1 MVGCQ
6 LGWLACGQAVSLAV
20 WLDGQDGR
28 RGVFGWLA
36 WVVSLAVSPWM
47 SLDGQDGCEAVCLDG
62 WLVVRPSAWL
72 SAWLS
77 GWLFGWMVRMVVR
90 LGWLACGQAVS
101 AWLSAW
107 LSGWMVRMVVRMVVR
122 LSAWLVDLWSGCELG
137 RLAGGVAV

>member
-1 MVGCQ
+1 MDGWLGLSAWLSV
-6 LGWLACGQAVSLAV
+6 LGW
-20 WLDGQDGR
+20 
-28 RGVFGWLA
+28 
-36 WVVSLAVSPWM
+36 
-47 SLDGQDGCEAVCLDG
+47 SLDGQNACEAVCLDG

-77 GWLFGWMVRMVVR
+77 GWLSGWMVRMVVR